1 MTLTRWNNPESADWQ
16 GNTRWTSLRD
26 ELDQLFGAPFFSLPR
41 PSSLLDGWAPALD
54 LVEDKDTFTVS
65 VELPGMNRS
74 EIDVTLHDGI
84 LTISGERKD
93 TAPTDSQA
101 HRRERFV
108 GRFQRSVSLPRVV
121 DAGKIQAKY
130 KDGIL
135 VIHLPKA
142 EEAKP
147 KHIDI
152 NVK

>member
-1 MTLTRWNNPESADWQ
+1 MTLTRWNKPESAEWQ
-16 GNTRWTSLRD
+16 GEARWSSLRD

-54 LVEDKDTFTVS
+54 LVEDKDAFTVWI
-65 VELPGMNRS
+65 ELPGTNKD
-74 EIDVTLHDGI
+74 EIDVTLHDGV
-84 LTISGERKD
+84 LTLSGERRD
-93 TAPTDSQA
+93 TAPAESQT

-108 GRFQRSVSLPRVV
+108 GRFQRSVALPRSV

-135 VIHLPKA
+135 QVYLPKA